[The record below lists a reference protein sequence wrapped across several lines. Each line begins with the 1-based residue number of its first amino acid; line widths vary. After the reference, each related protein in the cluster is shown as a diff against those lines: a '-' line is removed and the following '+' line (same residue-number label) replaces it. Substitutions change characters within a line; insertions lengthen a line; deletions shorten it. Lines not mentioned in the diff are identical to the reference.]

1 MEIIIGVVINGVR
14 KQIVKREYTFQ
25 EIVTLAYGGFDEFQR
40 SYTIVTTTKKE
51 DGGKLKQTFS
61 MGDIISLQED
71 MRINVDSTNRS

>member
-51 DGGKLKQTFS
+51 DGKLKQTFS